1 MIRSVF
7 MGSSHF
13 SLPALSL
20 LAAADEVELVLVVT
34 QPDRPSGRNRTLR
47 PGPVHA
53 LACELGLTV
62 QMPERLAEPGA
73 VHALAEVR
81 PDVIVVA
88 SYGQFIPRP
97 VRELPRLGIV
107 NIHPSL
113 LPKYRGAAPMQ
124 WALVNGDTETGV
136 TLFHIEKEMD
146 AGDIILQEPHAIDPA
161 DNGCTLEEKLSVF
174 GAEVMLRAVR
184 MLAAGTAPR
193 QPQDHN
199 AATYAPKLTKEQGL
213 LDWSLPAEMI
223 HNRIRGYQPWPGC
236 YTFRQGARLRIWRS
250 ELEAGNGVPGTVL
263 TADRSGVVLA
273 TGQGALRLI
282 EVQPEGKSRM
292 PTSAYL
298 LGHPMAPGDQLG

>member
-1 MIRSVF
+1 

-20 LAAADEVELVLVVT
+20 LAAANEVELVAVVT
-34 QPDRPSGRNRTLR
+34 QPDRPSGRNRTLK

-53 LACELGLTV
+53 LAGTLGLTV
-62 QMPERLAEPGA
+62 HMPERLAEVSA
-73 VHALAEVR
+73 IHALAEVR

-97 VRELPRLGIV
+97 VRELPPLGIV

-124 WALVNGDTETGV
+124 WALANGDTETGV
-136 TLFHIEKEMD
+136 TLFHIEKAMD
-146 AGDIILQEPHAIDPA
+146 AGDIILQEPFAIDPA

-174 GAEVMLRAVR
+174 GAKVMLRAVR
-184 MLAAGTAPR
+184 MLASGTAPR
-193 QPQDHN
+193 HPQDHR
-199 AATYAPKLTKEQGL
+199 AATYAPKLTKEQGH
-213 LDWSLPAEMI
+213 LDWSLPADI
-223 HNRIRGYQPWPGC
+223 LHNRIRGYQPWPGC

-250 ELEAGNGVPGTVL
+250 ELEAGDGVPGSVISAGRDGL
-263 TADRSGVVLA
+263 VLA
-273 TGQGALRLI
+273 AGQGALRLI

-298 LGHPMAPGDQLG
+298 LGHPMSPGDQMG

>member
-1 MIRSVF
+1 
-7 MGSSHF
+7 MGSSQF

-20 LAAADEVELVLVVT
+20 LAAADEVELVAVVT
-34 QPDRPSGRNRTLR
+34 QPDRPSGRNRTLK

-53 LACELGLTV
+53 LADTLGLTV
-62 QMPERLAEPGA
+62 HMPERLAEVSA
-73 VHALAEVR
+73 VHALSEVR

-97 VRELPRLGIV
+97 VRELPPLGIV

-124 WALVNGDTETGV
+124 WALANGDTETGV

-146 AGDIILQEPHAIDPA
+146 AGDIILQEPFAIDPA

-174 GAEVMLRAVR
+174 GAKVMLRAVR
-184 MLAAGTAPR
+184 MLASGTAPR
-193 QPQDHN
+193 HPQDHR
-199 AATYAPKLTKEQGL
+199 AATYAPKLTKEQGH
-213 LDWSLPAEMI
+213 LDWSLPADI
-223 HNRIRGYQPWPGC
+223 LHNRIRGYQPWPGC

-250 ELEAGNGVPGTVL
+250 ELEAGDGVPGSVISAGRDGL
-263 TADRSGVVLA
+263 VLA
-273 TGQGALRLI
+273 AGQGALRLI

-298 LGHPMAPGDQLG
+298 LGHPMSPGDQMG

>member
-1 MIRSVF
+1 MIRCVF

-20 LAAADEVELVLVVT
+20 LAAADEVELVAVVT
-34 QPDRPSGRNRTLR
+34 QPDRPSGRNRTLK

-53 LACELGLTV
+53 LADTLGLTV
-62 QMPERLAEPGA
+62 HMPERLAEVSA
-73 VHALAEVR
+73 VHALSEVR

-97 VRELPRLGIV
+97 VRELPPLGIV

-124 WALVNGDTETGV
+124 WALANGDTETGV

-146 AGDIILQEPHAIDPA
+146 AGDIILQEPFAIDPA

-174 GAEVMLRAVR
+174 GAKVMLRAVR
-184 MLAAGTAPR
+184 MLASGTAPR
-193 QPQDHN
+193 HPQDHR
-199 AATYAPKLTKEQGL
+199 AATYAPKLTKEQGH
-213 LDWSLPAEMI
+213 LDWSLPADI
-223 HNRIRGYQPWPGC
+223 LHNRIRGYQPWPGC

-250 ELEAGNGVPGTVL
+250 ELEAGDGVPGSVISAGRDGL
-263 TADRSGVVLA
+263 VLA
-273 TGQGALRLI
+273 AGQGALRLI

-298 LGHPMAPGDQLG
+298 LGHPMSPGDQMG

>member
-1 MIRSVF
+1 MIRCVF

-20 LAAADEVELVLVVT
+20 LAAANEVELVAVVT
-34 QPDRPSGRNRTLR
+34 QPDRPSGRNRTLK

-53 LACELGLTV
+53 LAGTLGLTV
-62 QMPERLAEPGA
+62 HMPERLAEVSA

-97 VRELPRLGIV
+97 VRELPPLGIV

-124 WALVNGDTETGV
+124 WALANGDTETGV

-146 AGDIILQEPHAIDPA
+146 AGDIILQEPFAIDPA

-174 GAEVMLRAVR
+174 GAKVMLRAVR
-184 MLAAGTAPR
+184 MLASGTAPR
-193 QPQDHN
+193 HPQDHR
-199 AATYAPKLTKEQGL
+199 AATYAPKLTKEQGH
-213 LDWSLPAEMI
+213 LDWSLPADI
-223 HNRIRGYQPWPGC
+223 LHNRIRGYQPWPGC

-250 ELEAGNGVPGTVL
+250 ELEAGDGVPGSVISAGRDGL
-263 TADRSGVVLA
+263 VLA
-273 TGQGALRLI
+273 AGQGALRLI

-298 LGHPMAPGDQLG
+298 LGHPMSPGDQMG

>member
-1 MIRSVF
+1 
-7 MGSSHF
+7 MGSSQF

-20 LAAADEVELVLVVT
+20 LAAADEVELVAVVT
-34 QPDRPSGRNRTLR
+34 QPDRPSGRNRTLK

-53 LACELGLTV
+53 LAGTLGLTV
-62 QMPERLAEPGA
+62 HMPERLAEVSA
-73 VHALAEVR
+73 VHALSEVR

-97 VRELPRLGIV
+97 VRELPPLGIV

-124 WALVNGDTETGV
+124 WALANGDTETGV

-146 AGDIILQEPHAIDPA
+146 AGDIILQEPFAIDPA

-174 GAEVMLRAVR
+174 GAKVMLRAVR
-184 MLAAGTAPR
+184 MLASGTAPR
-193 QPQDHN
+193 HPQDHR
-199 AATYAPKLTKEQGL
+199 AATYAPKLTKEQGH
-213 LDWSLPAEMI
+213 LDWSLPADI
-223 HNRIRGYQPWPGC
+223 LHNRIRGYQPWPGC

-250 ELEAGNGVPGTVL
+250 ELEAGDGVPGSVISAGRDGL
-263 TADRSGVVLA
+263 VLA
-273 TGQGALRLI
+273 AGQGALRLI

-298 LGHPMAPGDQLG
+298 LGHPMSPGDQMG

>member
-1 MIRSVF
+1 MIRCVF

-20 LAAADEVELVLVVT
+20 LAAANEVELVAVVT
-34 QPDRPSGRNRTLR
+34 QPDRPSGRNRTLK

-53 LACELGLTV
+53 LAGTLGLTV
-62 QMPERLAEPGA
+62 HMPERLAEVSA
-73 VHALAEVR
+73 VHALSEVR

-97 VRELPRLGIV
+97 VRELPPLGIV

-124 WALVNGDTETGV
+124 WALANGDTETGV

-146 AGDIILQEPHAIDPA
+146 AGDIILQEPFAIDPA

-174 GAEVMLRAVR
+174 GAKVMLRAVR
-184 MLAAGTAPR
+184 MLASGTAPR
-193 QPQDHN
+193 HPQDHR
-199 AATYAPKLTKEQGL
+199 AATYAPKLTKEQGH
-213 LDWSLPAEMI
+213 LDWSLPADI
-223 HNRIRGYQPWPGC
+223 LHNRIRGYQPWPGC

-250 ELEAGNGVPGTVL
+250 ELEAGDGVPGSVISAGRDGL
-263 TADRSGVVLA
+263 VLA
-273 TGQGALRLI
+273 AGQGALRLI

-298 LGHPMAPGDQLG
+298 LGHPMSPGDQMG

>member
-1 MIRSVF
+1 

-20 LAAADEVELVLVVT
+20 LAAANEVELVAVVT
-34 QPDRPSGRNRTLR
+34 QPDRPSGRNRTLK

-53 LACELGLTV
+53 LAGTLGLTV
-62 QMPERLAEPGA
+62 HMPERLAEVSA

-97 VRELPRLGIV
+97 VRELPPLGIV

-124 WALVNGDTETGV
+124 WALANGDTETGV

-146 AGDIILQEPHAIDPA
+146 AGDIILQEPFAIDPA

-174 GAEVMLRAVR
+174 GAKVMLRAVR
-184 MLAAGTAPR
+184 MLASGTAPR
-193 QPQDHN
+193 HPQDHR
-199 AATYAPKLTKEQGL
+199 AATYAPKLTKEQGH
-213 LDWSLPAEMI
+213 LDWSLPADI
-223 HNRIRGYQPWPGC
+223 LHNRIRGYQPWPGC

-250 ELEAGNGVPGTVL
+250 ELEAGDGVPGSVISAGRDGL
-263 TADRSGVVLA
+263 VLA
-273 TGQGALRLI
+273 AGQGALRLI

-298 LGHPMAPGDQLG
+298 LGHPMSPGDQMG

>member
-1 MIRSVF
+1 MIRCVF

-20 LAAADEVELVLVVT
+20 LAAADEVELVAVVT
-34 QPDRPSGRNRTLR
+34 QPDRPSGRNRTLK

-53 LACELGLTV
+53 LAGTLGLTV
-62 QMPERLAEPGA
+62 HMPERLAEVSA

-97 VRELPRLGIV
+97 VRELPPLGIV

-124 WALVNGDTETGV
+124 WALANGDTETGV

-146 AGDIILQEPHAIDPA
+146 AGDIILQEPFAIDPA

-174 GAEVMLRAVR
+174 GAKVMLRAVR
-184 MLAAGTAPR
+184 MLASGTAPR
-193 QPQDHN
+193 HPQDHR
-199 AATYAPKLTKEQGL
+199 AATYAPKLTKEQGH
-213 LDWSLPAEMI
+213 LDWSLPADI
-223 HNRIRGYQPWPGC
+223 LHNRIRGYQPWPGC

-250 ELEAGNGVPGTVL
+250 ELEAGDGVPGSVISAGRDGL
-263 TADRSGVVLA
+263 VLA
-273 TGQGALRLI
+273 AGQGALRLI

-298 LGHPMAPGDQLG
+298 LGHPMSPGDQMG

>member
-1 MIRSVF
+1 

-20 LAAADEVELVLVVT
+20 LAAADEVELVAVVT
-34 QPDRPSGRNRTLR
+34 QPDRPSGRNRTLK

-53 LACELGLTV
+53 LADTLGLTV
-62 QMPERLAEPGA
+62 HMPERLAEVSA
-73 VHALAEVR
+73 VHALSEVR

-97 VRELPRLGIV
+97 VRELPPLGIV

-124 WALVNGDTETGV
+124 WALANGDTETGV

-146 AGDIILQEPHAIDPA
+146 AGDIILQEPFAIDPA

-174 GAEVMLRAVR
+174 GAKVMLRAVR
-184 MLAAGTAPR
+184 MLASGTAPR
-193 QPQDHN
+193 HPQDHR
-199 AATYAPKLTKEQGL
+199 AATYAPKLTKEQGH
-213 LDWSLPAEMI
+213 LDWSLPADI
-223 HNRIRGYQPWPGC
+223 LHNRIRGYQPWPGC

-250 ELEAGNGVPGTVL
+250 ELEAGDGVPGSVISAGRDGL
-263 TADRSGVVLA
+263 VLA
-273 TGQGALRLI
+273 AGQGALRLI

-298 LGHPMAPGDQLG
+298 LGHPMSPGDQMG

>member
-1 MIRSVF
+1 MIRCVF
-7 MGSSHF
+7 MGSSQF

-20 LAAADEVELVLVVT
+20 LAAADEVELVAVVT
-34 QPDRPSGRNRTLR
+34 QPDRPSGRNRTLK

-53 LACELGLTV
+53 LADTLGLTV
-62 QMPERLAEPGA
+62 HMPERLAEVSA
-73 VHALAEVR
+73 VHALSEVR

-97 VRELPRLGIV
+97 VRELPPLGIV

-124 WALVNGDTETGV
+124 WALANGDTETGV

-146 AGDIILQEPHAIDPA
+146 AGDIILQEPFAIDPA

-174 GAEVMLRAVR
+174 GAKVMLRAVR
-184 MLAAGTAPR
+184 MLASGTAPR
-193 QPQDHN
+193 HPQDHR
-199 AATYAPKLTKEQGL
+199 AATYAPKLTKEQGH
-213 LDWSLPAEMI
+213 LDWSLPADI
-223 HNRIRGYQPWPGC
+223 LHNRIRGYQPWPGC

-250 ELEAGNGVPGTVL
+250 ELEAGDGVPGSVISAGRDGL
-263 TADRSGVVLA
+263 VLA
-273 TGQGALRLI
+273 AGQGALRLI

-298 LGHPMAPGDQLG
+298 LGHPMSPGDQMG